1 MKKLI
6 ALLLAAVMVLS
17 LFAGCKKEEAAP
29 STNAPTAAPT
39 AAPTD
44 GAEPA
49 SDAYVGPDWEAIDAM
64 DEEDASDAIYD
75 WNMGEFN
82 ELYQVAKE
90 ETDVD
95 LRMAKMA
102 VAEAKL
108 MESGT
113 MLPVTGNGAGY
124 ALGRVVPRTNAAVIL
139 WGMDEYRYH
148 TSLVTNELIKA
159 TDRTALQALWAEAKT
174 ADEYFTAA
182 KAYLDEN
189 GYTLND
195 TYVISTSYI
204 VNIWDTIATSY
215 TSDAMF
221 IAGTYDNLMEY
232 DAKGVLQPGL
242 AESYEVSEDG
252 TVYTFHIRKGVQWVD
267 QQGSPIGEVTADD
280 WLASAEHLAD
290 NSEALGYL
298 LSASDGCGIK
308 NWDAFLAG
316 ECDFEDVGVK
326 VIDDYTLQY
335 TLEAEFPAF
344 ITMFGY
350 SIFAPLNRDFYR
362 SQGGTFGVEGEDYTA
377 GTYGQTPANIAY
389 CGPYLITNFTALN
402 TTKYEANP
410 SYWNADAVNIKTL
423 IYSYDDGTDVMRGY
437 NSVKDGS
444 LSAVGMSS
452 NVQKQAKEEIPEGET
467 ESYFDLY
474 AYQTTLDASTFPAWV
489 NLNRGSWTNYDD
501 ESVGVSPMKDNA
513 EENARVR
520 SALNNQHFRLAL
532 QQGVDRG
539 AYRAVTSGEE
549 MKLAGLR
556 NSYTPGTFLFLAKDV
571 TIDING
577 TETTFPAGTAYGAIM
592 QAQIDADGYAI
603 KVWDPNGD
611 SGAGSGDGFDG
622 WYNPTEAAK
631 QLDLAIEELAQ
642 IGIEIS
648 EAKPIQLDFVYGTY
662 DERLVGRAQAVKQ
675 SIEASLGGKVII
687 NLVGIDTDTAL
698 ERSYYRISHGSEA
711 NYDYVIGSGWSP
723 DYGDAK
729 SYLDTIQPGG
739 YMTKLFGLY

>member
-17 LFAGCKKEEAAP
+17 LFAGCKKEENAP

-39 AAPTD
+39 AAPTE
-44 GAEPA
+44 GGEPA
-49 SDAYVGPDWEAIDAM
+49 SDVYVGPDWEAIDAM

-75 WNMGEFN
+75 WNMGEFD
-82 ELYQVAKE
+82 ELYQAAKE
-90 ETDVD
+90 ESD
-95 LRMAKMA
+95 LDMRLAKMA
-102 VAEAKL
+102 IAEAKL

-113 MLPVTGNGAGY
+113 MLPVTGNGAGI
-124 ALGRVVPRTNAAVIL
+124 AMGRVVPRTNAAVVL

-148 TSLVTNELIKA
+148 TTLVTNELIKA
-159 TDRTALQALWAEAKT
+159 TDRTALQSLWSEAET

-182 KAYLDEN
+182 RAYLDEN

-195 TYVISTSYI
+195 TYTISTSYI
-204 VNIWDTIATSY
+204 VSIWDTIATSMS
-215 TSDAMF
+215 SDSMF

-232 DAKGVLQPGL
+232 DAKGALQPGL

-280 WLASAEHLAD
+280 WVASAEHLAD
-290 NSEALGYL
+290 NNDALGYL
-298 LSASDGCGIK
+298 LSASDGCGLK
-308 NWDAFLAG
+308 NWDAFIAG
-316 ECDFEDVGVK
+316 ECGFEDVGVK
-326 VIDDYTLQY
+326 AIDDYTLEY
-335 TLEAEFPAF
+335 TLEGEFPAF

-362 SQGGTFGVEGEDYTA
+362 SQGGTFSAEGEDYTA
-377 GTYGQTPANIAY
+377 GNYGQTPANIAY

-410 SYWNADAVNIKTL
+410 TYWNADAVNIKTL
-423 IYSYDDGTDVMRGY
+423 IYTYDDGSDVMRGY
-437 NSVKDGS
+437 NSVKSGE
-444 LSAVGMSS
+444 LSAVGLSS
-452 NVQKQAKEEIPEGET
+452 SVQVQAKEDMVEDGSG
-467 ESYFDLY
+467 SYYDVY
-474 AYQTTLDASTFPAWV
+474 AYQTTLDGSCFPAWI
-489 NLNRGSWTNYDD
+489 NLNRGTWTNYNDP
-501 ESVGVSPMKDNA
+501 SIGVSPMKDNA
-513 EENARVR
+513 EQNARVR

-532 QQGVDRG
+532 QQSLDRG
-539 AYRAVTSGEE
+539 AYRAVSAGEE

-571 TIDING
+571 TVDING
-577 TETTFPAGTAYGAIM
+577 TDTTFPAGTAYGAIM
-592 QAQIDADGYAI
+592 QAQIDADGFAI

-642 IGIEIS
+642 IGVEVS
-648 EAKPIQLDFVYGTY
+648 AENPIQLDYVYGTFNDIY
-662 DERLVGRAQAVKQ
+662 VGRAQAVKQ
-675 SIEASLGGKVII
+675 SVEAALGGKVII
-687 NLVGIDTDTAL
+687 NLVGIDKDTDL
-698 ERSYYRISHGSEA
+698 EIAYYRTNHGYES

-729 SYLDTIQPGG
+729 SYLDTVQPGG
-739 YMTKLFGLY
+739 YMCKLWGLY